1 MLFNW
6 RVFILLISVYA
17 IQAALL
23 FYTYQSY
30 MEKKYAKITLG
41 FGLLAVGLSAN
52 AAYAQDTTRT
62 LNTVVVTASRSPKK
76 LSDIGRVVTIIS
88 ADEINKSQGKSLP
101 QLLNN
106 VAGITFSGANNAP
119 GISTSVFLRGASSGN
134 TLILVDGFPVNNASG
149 IDGSYDL
156 NAFSVDLIDHIE
168 ILKGS
173 GSTLYGSDAV
183 AGVINIIT
191 KKAKEQGLTGGLQLM
206 GGSYNTFKE
215 SASLIGQVKNTGVAI
230 NLSNTDS
237 KGFSAATDTTGK
249 GGFKKDGFHQRSAS
263 VNLSQNISSK
273 FILNGNLQV
282 SHNTGDLPYAAYI
295 SDNDYTYKNTFL
307 FGGVGAKWI
316 LPKGNLNVNL
326 SQNTVQ
332 NDFNN
337 LTSDNDGTHQVT
349 KNTGRITNAEAVFY
363 YELNKYLDITSG
375 AGFKYSNTS
384 QYSLYESTAYP
395 GVPSII
401 KAGDAANNIFSAY
414 TSLFFKY
421 DIFHMELGGR
431 YNNHSKYGDKFT
443 YTINPSLFLADQFKV
458 FGTIASAF
466 RSPSLYQ
473 LFSEY
478 GNPKLN
484 PEITTSYEAGFDWE
498 IVKNTLSFNT
508 QFFKRNAKDVIYFK
522 NLSAPPYGQYTNGQ
536 QQKDKGFET
545 ELKYHNNKI
554 HASAY
559 YAYVT
564 GKLTDET
571 GLQTNNL
578 YRRPKST
585 LGANISYNV
594 LNDFQV
600 GVNYKYTGNRTDLA
614 FINFKSSVVTLK
626 HYNLVDLHLEYKA
639 TKNLNVFGDL
649 NNVLDTKYVD
659 WLGYNTRGINFMLGA
674 RYQFK

>member
-1 MLFNW
+1 
-6 RVFILLISVYA
+6 
-17 IQAALL
+17 
-23 FYTYQSY
+23 

-41 FGLLAVGLSAN
+41 FGLLAVCLSTS

-88 ADEINKSQGKSLP
+88 ANEINKSQGKSLP
-101 QLLNN
+101 QLLNT

-156 NAFSVDLIDHIE
+156 NAFSLDLIDHIE

-191 KKAKEQGLTGGLQLM
+191 KKAKQQGLTGGLQLI
-206 GGSYNTFKE
+206 GGSYNTLKE
-215 SASLIGQVKNTGVAI
+215 SASLIGQVKNTGIAI

-237 KGFSAATDTTGK
+237 KGFAAATDTTGK
-249 GGFKKDGFHQRSAS
+249 GDFKKDGFHQRSAS
-263 VNLSQNISSK
+263 VNLSQNVSSK

-282 SHNTGDLPYAAYI
+282 SHNTGDLPYGAFI
-295 SDNDYTYKNTFL
+295 NDNDYTYKNTFL
-307 FGGVGAKWI
+307 FGGVGAKLI
-316 LPKGNLNVNL
+316 LPKGSLNVNL

-332 NDFNN
+332 NDFTN
-337 LTSDNDGTHQVT
+337 LPSDNGGTHQVT
-349 KNTGRITNAEAVFY
+349 KNTGRITNAEAVFN
-363 YELNKYLDITSG
+363 YELDKYLDITSG

-384 QYSLYESTAYP
+384 QYSLYESTAYQAP
-395 GVPSII
+395 ASII

-478 GNPKLN
+478 GNAKLN

-508 QFFKRNAKDVIYFK
+508 QFFKRNTKDVIYFK
-522 NLSAPPYGQYTNGQ
+522 NLSGPPYSQYANGQ

-545 ELKYHNNKI
+545 ELKYHDNKI

-564 GKLTDET
+564 GKLTDEAGTQT
-571 GLQTNNL
+571 GNL

-585 LGANISYNV
+585 FGANISYDV
-594 LNDFQV
+594 LSDFEV
-600 GVNYKYTGNRTDLA
+600 GVNYKYTGNRTDLT
-614 FINFKSSVVTLK
+614 FTNTGSEVITLK

-649 NNVLDTKYVD
+649 NNVLNTKYVD

-674 RYQFK
+674 RYQIK